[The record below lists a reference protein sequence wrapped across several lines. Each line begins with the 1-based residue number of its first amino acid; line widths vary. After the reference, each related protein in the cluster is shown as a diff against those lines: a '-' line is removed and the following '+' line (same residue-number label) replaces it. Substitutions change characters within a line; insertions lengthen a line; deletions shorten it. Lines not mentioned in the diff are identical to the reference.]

1 VVLVARPRTPSP
13 ATLAPTLS
21 GQLGHGPV
29 RRICADPLGHGVA
42 EVLEACLP
50 DASTWT
56 FELLRSKLKPARK
69 LTAYYRITPGPVSG
83 EEAPALRDGGRY
95 VAVTWFAERQPGS
108 SVPPAAGPGAPP
120 VTQLASAS
128 EDGRIVVRV
137 CPDDPAMP
145 QLARL
150 NDTAHLAALLG
161 DLSGRR
167 VAARQLTVDTIR
179 YRPGQRHVQRVRLAG
194 NAWVYVKT
202 DRDDSGARAVATA
215 AFLRDRVAGEVPDAT
230 VARPLGYVA
239 EDATAVWW
247 NIPGTPLSRQLSSDP
262 DAALRTVGHTG
273 RLLRVLHDSA
283 SGPASLLGRGGADVP
298 VEVEETLR
306 AGEHVAALLP
316 GVGRTFEHAASDVA
330 EGLHRVPG
338 EATALSHGDF
348 KSDNLVVHGSRLTVL
363 DLDRAAWADP
373 AKDLGKFLVDLRWWC
388 PGAAPAAALAVAFR
402 AGYGPCDEARWAR
415 ARLFAA
421 LFQLKLTA
429 RRRAVHDARWGAQV
443 RAGVGDAVEML
454 RVARGA

>member
-1 VVLVARPRTPSP
+1 MVLVARPRTPTP
-13 ATLAPTLS
+13 TTLEPTLS

-29 RRICADPLGHGVA
+29 RRICSDPLGHGVG
-42 EVLEACLP
+42 EVLGACLP
-50 DASTWT
+50 DAPSWT

-69 LTAYYRITPGPVSG
+69 LTAYYRISPGSTSG
-83 EEAPALRDGGRY
+83 AETLPHAGRH
-95 VAVTWFAERQPGS
+95 VAVTWSAERQPGS
-108 SVPPAAGPGAPP
+108 SVPPAAGPVAAPF
-120 VTQLASAS
+120 TQLAAAS
-128 EDGRIVVRV
+128 DDGRIVVRV

-150 NDTAHLAALLG
+150 SDTGRLAAVLG
-161 DLSGRR
+161 ELAGCR
-167 VAARQLTVDTIR
+167 VAARQLSVDMIR

-194 NAWVYVKT
+194 SPWVYVKT
-202 DRDDSGARAVATA
+202 DRDHSGARAVATA
-215 AFLRDRVAGEVPDAT
+215 AFLRDRVAGEVPEAT
-230 VARPLGYVA
+230 VAPPLGYVA
-239 EDATAVWW
+239 EDAAAVWW
-247 NIPGTPLSRQLSSDP
+247 NVPGAPLSRQLSSDP
-262 DAALRTVGHTG
+262 RGALRTVLQTG

-283 SGPASLLGRGGADVP
+283 SGPTSLLSRGGADDIRA
-298 VEVEETLR
+298 EVEETLR

-316 GVGRTFEHAASDVA
+316 DVGTTFEHVASEVV
-330 EGLHRVPG
+330 EGLHRLSG
-338 EATALSHGDF
+338 EAAVLSHGDF
-348 KSDNLVVHGSRLTVL
+348 KSDNLVVNGSRLTVL

-388 PGAAPAAALAVAFR
+388 PGAAPPPALAVAFR

-429 RRRAVHDARWGAQV
+429 RRCPVHAAGWGAQV
-443 RAGVGDAVEML
+443 RAGVGEAVEML

>member
-1 VVLVARPRTPSP
+1 MVLVARSRTPSP
-13 ATLAPTLS
+13 ATLEPTLS

-42 EVLEACLP
+42 EVLGACLP
-50 DASTWT
+50 DAPSWT

-69 LTAYYRITPGPVSG
+69 LTAYYRITPGPTSG
-83 EEAPALRDGGRY
+83 DDALPHAGRH

-108 SVPPAAGPGAPP
+108 SVLPAAGPATPP
-120 VTQLASAS
+120 FTQLASAS
-128 EDGRIVVRV
+128 EDGRILVRV

-150 NDTAHLAALLG
+150 NDTGHLATLLG

-202 DRDDSGARAVATA
+202 DRDHSGARAVATA
-215 AFLRDRVAGEVPDAT
+215 DFLRNRVAGEMPDAT
-230 VARPLGYVA
+230 VALPLGYVA
-239 EDATAVWW
+239 EDAAAVWS
-247 NIPGTPLSRQLSSDP
+247 NIPGAPLSRLLSSHP
-262 DAALRTVGHTG
+262 RGALRTVLHAG

-283 SGPASLLGRGGADVP
+283 TGPTSLLGRGGADDVRA
-298 VEVEETLR
+298 EVEETLR

-316 GVGRTFEHAASDVA
+316 DVGSTFEHAASDVV
-330 EGLHRVPG
+330 EELHRVPG
-338 EATALSHGDF
+338 EAAALSHGDF
-348 KSDNLVVHGSRLTVL
+348 KSDNLVVHGNRLTVL

-388 PGAAPAAALAVAFR
+388 PGAAPPAALAVAFR
-402 AGYGPCDEARWAR
+402 AGYGPCDEARWVR

-429 RRRAVHDARWGAQV
+429 RRCPVHDSRWGAQV